1 MSAPVFR
8 RLAAAT
14 AAIDAAIGD
23 QPAVGEAWPTLR
35 PLPELADPEAAAFPV
50 RALGA
55 VLGPAVREIAA
66 GVQAP
71 EALAAGSVLA
81 AAAVACQPLADV
93 RMPHGQC
100 APLSLFMVTVAG
112 SGDRKSAC
120 DAGACA
126 PIEERRRQDARD
138 HAHAM
143 LDFKAERRRRKDG
156 DGAAEPPAAR
166 ALVVSKGTVEGLHQ
180 LLKGQPALGMFSTEG
195 AEVIGGHSL
204 REERKASGIAW
215 LLKAWGGETLD
226 AMTKGDGLSV
236 LPGRRFSL
244 HVLLQP
250 VIAQQLMGDPLAQ
263 GQGWIARCLMCAPR
277 SLAGSRL
284 YLAATQPVLER
295 REVKLYFDRLRAL
308 LAMPPPLRPDGDGH
322 ELEPRV
328 LPLSAAAEALW
339 IEFYNEA
346 EQQQA
351 AGGSLASVRPWAS
364 KAAEHAARLAG
375 IVALVDNPKA
385 REVDE
390 SAMQGGIELAN
401 FYLGEHVRLM
411 GHSVE
416 QAELR
421 RLTRLLSWLREKGR
435 WVSQA
440 DVLQRTPRELRD
452 LKAQGLGELMA
463 ELQGRGLVRR
473 LADGWEVRDA

>member
-1 MSAPVFR
+1 MNAPDDLA
-8 RLAAAT
+8 RLAGLGALPA
-14 AAIDAAIGD
+14 DE
-23 QPAVGEAWPTLR
+23 QPWPEPLA
-35 PLPELADPEAAAFPV
+35 LPELTEPHPCAFSSH
-50 RALGA
+50 ALGS
-55 VLGPAVREIAA
+55 VLGPAVQAIASA
-66 GVQAP
+66 VQTP

-93 RMPHGQC
+93 RMPHGQA

-120 DAGACA
+120 DSAACV

-138 HAHAM
+138 HAHA
-143 LDFKAERRRRKDG
+143 LSDYKADRRKRKDG
-156 DGAAEPPAAR
+156 DHTSEPPTAR
-166 ALVVSKGTVEGLHQ
+166 TLVVSKGTVEGMHQ

-195 AEVIGGHSL
+195 AEVVGGHSL

-215 LLKAWGGETLD
+215 LLKAWGVETLD

-250 VIAQQLMGDPLAQ
+250 VIAQQLMSDPLAQ
-263 GQGWIARCLMCAPR
+263 GQGWIARCLMCAPQ

-284 YLAATQPVLER
+284 FDMTAQALHERPEVLRYFARLRELLQTTAPVL
-295 REVKLYFDRLRAL
+295 
-308 LAMPPPLRPDGDGH
+308 PDGDGN
-322 ELEPRV
+322 ELCPRA
-328 LPLSAAAEALW
+328 LTMTAEAAGLW

-346 EQQQA
+346 ERQQA
-351 AGGSLASVRPWAS
+351 TGQALAAVRPWAS

-375 IVALVDNPKA
+375 IVALMDDPETLVVNEA
-385 REVDE
+385 
-390 SAMQGGIELAN
+390 AMQGGIELAN

-411 GHSVE
+411 GHSTE
-416 QAELR
+416 RNELR
-421 RLTRLLSWLREKGR
+421 RLAKLLDWLREQGR
-435 WVSQA
+435 WVPQR
-440 DVLQRTPRELRD
+440 DVLQRSPRELRD

-463 ELQGRGLVRR
+463 ELQRRGLVRR
-473 LADGWEVRDA
+473 AADGWEVRDA

>member
-1 MSAPVFR
+1 MNAR
-8 RLAAAT
+8 NDLARLAALA
-14 AAIDAAIGD
+14 DA
-23 QPAVGEAWPTLR
+23 PAVDRPWPPAE
-35 PLPELADPEAAAFPV
+35 PLPAVSDPQAAPFPV
-50 RALGA
+50 GALGK
-55 VLGPAVREIAA
+55 VLGPAVQAIADC
-66 GVQAP
+66 VQAP

-120 DAGACA
+120 DSASCV

-138 HAHAM
+138 HAHELAQ
-143 LDFKAERRRRKDG
+143 FKAERRKKSTE
-156 DGAAEPPAAR
+156 APAEPPAAR
-166 ALVVSKGTVEGLHQ
+166 SLVVSKGTVEGMHQ
-180 LLKGQPALGMFSTEG
+180 LLKGQPALGVFSTEG

-250 VIAQQLMGDPLAQ
+250 VIAQQLMADPLAQ
-263 GQGWIARCLMCAPR
+263 GQGWIARCLMCSPA

-284 YLAATQPVLER
+284 FNDGAAPLSERQEVTRYFARLRKLLATPAPVL
-295 REVKLYFDRLRAL
+295 
-308 LAMPPPLRPDGDGH
+308 PDGDGH
-322 ELEPRV
+322 ELDPRV
-328 LPLSAAAEALW
+328 LPMSVDATALW
-339 IEFYNEA
+339 VEFYNEA
-346 EQQQA
+346 ERQQA
-351 AGGSLASVRPWAS
+351 AGGNLATVRPWAS

-375 IVALVDNPKA
+375 IVALMDDPDA
-385 REVDE
+385 LEVSD

-411 GHSVE
+411 GHSTE
-416 QAELR
+416 QGEVRKLAK
-421 RLTRLLSWLREKGR
+421 LLSWLREQGQ
-435 WVSQA
+435 WVPQR
-440 DVLQRTPRELRD
+440 DVLQRSPRELRE
-452 LKAQGLGELMA
+452 LKAQGLRELLA
-463 ELQGRGLVRR
+463 ELQRRGLVRE
-473 LADGWEVRDA
+473 LADGWEVRSA